1 MVIGGAWEWH
11 RPCTLRLFAST
22 GSVIHPF
29 VLIELSSGDRG
40 LRSLFRP
47 ADVENDVHTKGKGG
61 GHGGCRG
68 SQRAAVSNEHRRKLQ
83 EFPTGIKIQKMRNGR
98 RNSSS
103 E

>member
-1 MVIGGAWEWH
+1 MGQVLCLKARSFVPYPRMRQCRADHRWMVIGGAWEWH

-47 ADVENDVHTKGKGG
+47 ADVGWLHFLLV
-61 GHGGCRG
+61 R
-68 SQRAAVSNEHRRKLQ
+68 
-83 EFPTGIKIQKMRNGR
+83 
-98 RNSSS
+98 
-103 E
+103 